1 MFILEFKVFFY
12 GYELDEWKQNSED
25 ICLFLVEVNWVHYM
39 VSCLRTHVHTSNRL
53 SSTHTTYGWPFFFPL
68 PVYPPILI
76 SLFNPKE
83 NQKRPRRKVVANCAC
98 YRRSFFFF
106 GCTCIITK
114 KRDLNED
121 FLKYDHSISMFK
133 YRTKLKERWK
143 KRKFILLKST
153 WTDHHNNRLILLTSG
168 NLAH

>member
-1 MFILEFKVFFY
+1 MNGNRTQKTYAFFWLKLIEFIIWY
-12 GYELDEWKQNSED
+12 
-25 ICLFLVEVNWVHYM
+25 H
-39 VSCLRTHVHTSNRL
+39 VSAHMCILLIVYHQL
-53 SSTHTTYGWPFFFPL
+53 IQPMDGLFFFLL

-83 NQKRPRRKVVANCAC
+83 NEKRPRRKVRVANCVC

-121 FLKYDHSISMFK
+121 FLKYDHSIPMFK
-133 YRTKLKERWK
+133 YRTKLEER
-143 KRKFILLKST
+143 
-153 WTDHHNNRLILLTSG
+153 
-168 NLAH
+168 